1 MPPHPPT
8 QAKPHPMRTSH
19 LTLALSLALTSFANA
34 QEAGPGAVD
43 WRMPFRSPQANLVP
57 PEDMWA
63 HLRPMYE
70 IARGSAVDNVQI
82 EDGIEVVLDPSWI
95 EHRKA
100 FESVRQDAGYVSLV
114 LRDSKHVADRAIAF
128 YGAFYL
134 SDPQQVMQ
142 LIEHIPGEP
151 SRGLREDAYRRAV
164 DFIQA
169 YLGDKVEGDLEAW
182 QKLQV
187 GAAEQKPPRPG
198 DYLYGFDP
206 TAFVALWS
214 VDDERDHEQ
223 SLWFLARCAEAR
235 QGIGV
240 AAWILGRD
248 RLRELAESGSPKVRV
263 ALADFVGRVSGLD
276 CDLEPDAEAAA
287 WLAWLAKAHDAA
299 FPPLLR
305 VSAGLYDL
313 YPHADR
319 DELVRVGR
327 AHLAAGTL
335 GTDNVQGTTPAGL
348 PYRGF
353 RIEKTPAP
361 LDRLGLEPG
370 CVVMSVNG
378 TPTPTSARLTQVLE
392 RALPGPAQF
401 VVEFVDAQG
410 RSKAIRYRVLASW

>member
-1 MPPHPPT
+1 MRPP
-8 QAKPHPMRTSH
+8 H
-19 LTLALSLALTSFANA
+19 LTLALALVLTPLASS
-34 QEAGPGAVD
+34 QEAGPDAVD

-70 IARGSAVDNVQI
+70 IARSAAPDNKQI
-82 EDGIEVVLDPSWI
+82 EDGVEVVLDPSWI

-100 FESVRQDAGYVSLV
+100 LDAMRQDAGYVSLV
-114 LRDSKHVADRAIAF
+114 IRDSQHVADRAIAF
-128 YGAFYL
+128 YGAFYNP
-134 SDPQQVMQ
+134 DPQLVLQ

-151 SRGLREDAYRRAV
+151 SRTLREDAYRRAV
-164 DFIQA
+164 D
-169 YLGDKVEGDLEAW
+169 YLRAHLGREVEGDLEAW
-182 QKLQV
+182 QKLRV
-187 GAAEQKPPRPG
+187 SPAEQKPPRPG
-198 DYLYGFDP
+198 DFLYGFDP

-223 SLWFLARCAEAR
+223 GLWFLARCAEAR
-235 QGIGV
+235 QGIGK
-240 AAWILGRD
+240 AAWMLGRD
-248 RLRELAESGSPKVRV
+248 RLRELAATGSPKVRV
-263 ALADFVGRVSGLD
+263 ALADFVGRVSGLT
-276 CDLEPDAEAAA
+276 CDLEPDASADT
-287 WLAWLAKAHDAA
+287 WLAWLEKAHDEV

-319 DELVRVGR
+319 EELAKVGR

-335 GTDNVQGTTPAGL
+335 GTDNVLGATKAGL

-353 RIEKTPAP
+353 RIEKLPSP

-370 CVVMSVNG
+370 CVLLSVNG
-378 TPTPTSARLTQVLE
+378 TPTPTGARLTQVLE

-401 VVEFVDAQG
+401 VVEFIDVAGQN
-410 RSKAIRYRVLASW
+410 KAIRYRVLASW

>member
-1 MPPHPPT
+1 
-8 QAKPHPMRTSH
+8 MRSH
-19 LTLALSLALTSFANA
+19 LKLLATALALSPLAAA
-34 QEAGPGAVD
+34 QEADPNAVD

-70 IARGSAVDNVQI
+70 IARQAAPDNVQI
-82 EDGIEVVLDPSWI
+82 EDGIEVVLDPSWL

-100 FESVRQDAGYVSLV
+100 FEAVRQDAGYVSLV

-151 SRGLREDAYRRAV
+151 SRGLREDAYRRAAGY
-164 DFIQA
+164 IQA
-169 YLGDKVEGDLEAW
+169 HLGDKVEGDLEAW
-182 QKLQV
+182 EKLDV
-187 GAAEQKPPRPG
+187 GPAGQRPPRPG
-198 DYLYGFDP
+198 EFLFGFDP

-214 VDDERDHEQ
+214 VDDDRDHEQ
-223 SLWFLARCAEAR
+223 GLWFLARCADAR

-240 AAWILGRD
+240 AAWMLGRD
-248 RLRELAESGSPKVRV
+248 RLRELAASGSPKVRV
-263 ALADFVGRVSGLD
+263 AVADFVRAVSGLT
-276 CDLEPDAEAAA
+276 CTLEADASADDWVA
-287 WLAWLAKAHDAA
+287 WLSKAHDEV
-299 FPPLLR
+299 FPPLR
-305 VSAGLYDL
+305 CVSAGLYDL

-319 DELVRVGR
+319 DELARVGR

-335 GTDNVQGTTPAGL
+335 GTDNVLGSTKAGL

-353 RIEKTPAP
+353 RIEKLPAP
-361 LDRLGLEPG
+361 LDQLGLEPG
-370 CVVMSVNG
+370 CVLISVNG

-392 RALPGPAQF
+392 RALPAPAQF
-401 VVEFVDAQG
+401 VAEFVDVAG
-410 RSKAIRYRVLASW
+410 RNKAIRYRVLASW